1 MTLPPIQFIRRVR
14 VSGGMTALLLGRFL
28 AVFAAGLFDITLLWL
43 AIDTADN
50 IETVALVLGL
60 RLLPFI
66 IFGLFGGWLGDNL
79 DRRAIIIVAYVVR
92 VAIIAI
98 GMAALFYGASAIAV
112 LGVTGFLLTAI
123 RSITSPT
130 IRAIIPQLCSAPHLH
145 RAVST
150 FETLD
155 YAATIIAPVVGGLAV
170 AAFPPLVVLAI
181 IAALFLGA
189 AIISLAL
196 PRRPDT
202 RRTRAPLINDYGS
215 LLVFMLRRR
224 TAFVACMAFNTLAIV
239 AVSDAELLMIPMHT
253 DKMFPDDPAL
263 LGTILSVMAL
273 SGMLGALTT
282 GLMRSWPQ
290 QATLYAAWVVYGRA
304 LASFALLE
312 RQATIL
318 LAAVA
323 LGYSG
328 AIVDTLLMVMRQR
341 AVSGRHRAKLLGL
354 MSIIFNFG
362 DVTSLWVTALVALAF
377 GYPAVFLLAAA
388 ITLFIAG
395 SGFWL
400 TRQEVARASP

>member
-1 MTLPPIQFIRRVR
+1 MTLPPSQFVRRLR
-14 VSGGMTALLLGRFL
+14 ISGGLAALLLGRFL
-28 AVFAAGLFDITLLWL
+28 AVFAAGLFEITLIWL
-43 AIDTADN
+43 AIETADN
-50 IETVALVLGL
+50 VETVALVLGL

-66 IFGLFGGWLGDNL
+66 ILGVFGGWVGDNL

-155 YAATIIAPVVGGLAV
+155 YAATIIAPVVGGFAL
-170 AAFPPLVVLAI
+170 AAFPPLAVFAI
-181 IAALFLGA
+181 IAILFLGA
-189 AIISLAL
+189 AIISIAL
-196 PRRPDT
+196 PRRPQT
-202 RRTRAPLINDYGS
+202 RRAPAPLINDYGS

-224 TAFVACMAFNTLAIV
+224 TAFVACIAMNTLAIV
-239 AVSDAELLMIPMHT
+239 TVSGAELLMIPIHT

-273 SGMLGALTT
+273 SGMLGAMTT
-282 GLMRSWPQ
+282 GLMRTWPQ
-290 QATLYAAWVVYGRA
+290 QATLYAAWVVYGIS

-312 RQATIL
+312 RQSTIL
-318 LAAVA
+318 FAAAA

-328 AIVDTLLMVMRQR
+328 AIVDTLLMVMMQR

-354 MSIIFNFG
+354 MSIVFNLG
-362 DVTSLWVTALVALAF
+362 DVTSLWVTALVASTF
-377 GYPAVFLLAAA
+377 GYPAVFTLAAA
-388 ITLFIAG
+388 ITICIAG
-395 SGFWL
+395 SGLWL
-400 TRQEVARASP
+400 TRQEVPRAAP

>member
-14 VSGGMTALLLGRFL
+14 VSGRMTALLLGRFL

-155 YAATIIAPVVGGLAV
+155 YAATIIAPVVGGLAL
-170 AAFPPLVVLAI
+170 AAFPPLVILAI

-224 TAFVACMAFNTLAIV
+224 AAFVVCMALNTLAIV
-239 AVSDAELLMIPMHT
+239 AVSGAELLMIPMHT
-253 DKMFPDDPAL
+253 DNMFPDDPAL
-263 LGTILSVMAL
+263 LGAILSLMAL

-282 GLMRSWPQ
+282 GLRRSWPQ
-290 QATLYAAWVVYGRA
+290 QTTLYTAWVVYGLS

-328 AIVDTLLMVMRQR
+328 AIVDTLLMVMMQR

-354 MSIIFNFG
+354 MSIVFNFG
-362 DVTSLWVTALVALAF
+362 DVTSLWMTALVASAF

-395 SGFWL
+395 SGLWL

>member
-1 MTLPPIQFIRRVR
+1 MTLPPSQFVRRLR
-14 VSGGMTALLLGRFL
+14 ISGGLAALLLGRFL
-28 AVFAAGLFDITLLWL
+28 AVFAAGLFDIKLLWL
-43 AIDTADN
+43 AIETADN
-50 IETVALVLGL
+50 VETVALVLGL

-66 IFGLFGGWLGDNL
+66 ILGVFGGWVGDNL

-123 RSITSPT
+123 RNITSPT

-155 YAATIIAPVVGGLAV
+155 YAATIIAPVVGGFAL
-170 AAFPPLVVLAI
+170 AAFPPLAVFAI
-181 IAALFLGA
+181 IAILFLGA
-189 AIISLAL
+189 AIISIAL
-196 PRRPDT
+196 PRRPQT
-202 RRTRAPLINDYGS
+202 RRAPAPLINDYGS

-224 TAFVACMAFNTLAIV
+224 TAFVACIAMNTLAIV
-239 AVSDAELLMIPMHT
+239 AVSGAELLMIPIHT

-273 SGMLGALTT
+273 SGMLGAMTT
-282 GLMRSWPQ
+282 GLMRTWPQ
-290 QATLYAAWVVYGRA
+290 QATLYAAWVVYGIS

-312 RQATIL
+312 RQSTIL
-318 LAAVA
+318 FAAAA

-328 AIVDTLLMVMRQR
+328 AIVDTLLMVMMQR

-354 MSIIFNFG
+354 MSIVFNLG
-362 DVTSLWVTALVALAF
+362 DVTSLWVTALVASTF
-377 GYPAVFLLAAA
+377 GYPAVFPLAAA
-388 ITLFIAG
+388 ITICIAG
-395 SGFWL
+395 SGLWL
-400 TRQEVARASP
+400 TRQEVPRAAP

>member
-1 MTLPPIQFIRRVR
+1 MTLPPSQFVRRLR
-14 VSGGMTALLLGRFL
+14 ISGGLAALLLGRFL
-28 AVFAAGLFDITLLWL
+28 AVFAAGLFDIKLLWL
-43 AIDTADN
+43 AIETADN
-50 IETVALVLGL
+50 VETVALVLGL

-66 IFGLFGGWLGDNL
+66 ILGVFGGWVGDNL

-155 YAATIIAPVVGGLAV
+155 YAATIIAPVVGGFAL
-170 AAFPPLVVLAI
+170 AAFPPLAVFAI
-181 IAALFLGA
+181 IAILFLGA
-189 AIISLAL
+189 AIISIAL
-196 PRRPDT
+196 PRRPQT
-202 RRTRAPLINDYGS
+202 RRAPAPLINDYGS

-224 TAFVACMAFNTLAIV
+224 TAFVACIAMNTLAIV
-239 AVSDAELLMIPMHT
+239 AVSGAELLMIPIHT

-273 SGMLGALTT
+273 SGMLGAMTT
-282 GLMRSWPQ
+282 GLMRTWPQ
-290 QATLYAAWVVYGRA
+290 QATLYAAWVVYGIS

-312 RQATIL
+312 RQSTIL
-318 LAAVA
+318 FAAAA

-328 AIVDTLLMVMRQR
+328 AIVDTLLMVMMQR

-354 MSIIFNFG
+354 MSIVFNLG
-362 DVTSLWVTALVALAF
+362 DVTSLWVTALVASTF
-377 GYPAVFLLAAA
+377 GYPAVFPLAAA
-388 ITLFIAG
+388 ITICIAG
-395 SGFWL
+395 SGLWL
-400 TRQEVARASP
+400 TRQEVPRAAP

>member
-1 MTLPPIQFIRRVR
+1 MELPPIQFFRRAR

-50 IETVALVLGL
+50 VETVALVLGL

-66 IFGLFGGWLGDNL
+66 ILGVFGGWLGDNL

-92 VAIIAI
+92 VAVIAI

-112 LGVTGFLLTAI
+112 LGVTGFILTAI

-130 IRAIIPQLCSAPHLH
+130 IRAMIPQLCSAPHLH

-150 FETLD
+150 FETFD
-155 YAATIIAPVVGGLAV
+155 YAATIIAPVVGGLAL
-170 AAFPPLVVLAI
+170 AAFSPLAVLAI
-181 IAALFLGA
+181 IAMLFLGA
-189 AIISLAL
+189 AMISTAL
-196 PRRPDT
+196 PRRPNT
-202 RRTRAPLINDYGS
+202 RRARAPLINDYGF

-224 TAFVACMAFNTLAIV
+224 MTFVACMALNILAIV
-239 AVSDAELLMIPMHT
+239 AVAGAELLMIPIHT
-253 DKMFPDDPAL
+253 DKLFPDDPAL

-282 GLMRSWPQ
+282 GFMRSWPQ
-290 QATLYAAWVVYGRA
+290 QATLYAAWVVYGMS

-312 RQATIL
+312 RQSAIL
-318 LAAVA
+318 VAAVA

-328 AIVDTLLMVMRQR
+328 AIVDTVLMVMMQR

-354 MSIIFNFG
+354 MSIVFNLG
-362 DVTSLWVTALVALAF
+362 DVTSLWLTALVASAF
-377 GYPAVFLLAAA
+377 GYPAVFLLAGA
-388 ITLFIAG
+388 ISLLIAG
-395 SGFWL
+395 SGLWL
-400 TRQEVARASP
+400 TKQEVSRAAP

>member
-1 MTLPPIQFIRRVR
+1 MQLIRRVR

-50 IETVALVLGL
+50 IESVALVLGL

-79 DRRAIIIVAYVVR
+79 DRRAIIIIAYLVR
-92 VAIIAI
+92 VAVIAG

-130 IRAIIPQLCSAPHLH
+130 IRAIIPQLCRPAQLH
-145 RAVST
+145 RAIST

-155 YAATIIAPVVGGLAV
+155 YAATIIAPVVGGLAL
-170 AAFPPLVVLAI
+170 AAFPPLAVFAI

-189 AIISLAL
+189 AMISMAL
-196 PRRPDT
+196 PHRPDT
-202 RRTRAPLINDYGS
+202 RRGRAPLINDYGV
-215 LLVFMLRRR
+215 LLVFMFRRR
-224 TAFVACMAFNTLAIV
+224 AAFMVCIALNMLAIV
-239 AVSDAELLMIPMHT
+239 AVAGAETMIIPLQT
-253 DKMFPDDPAL
+253 DRLFPDDPAL
-263 LGTILSVMAL
+263 LGTILSMMAL

-290 QATLYAAWVVYGRA
+290 QATLYAAWVVYGLS
-304 LASFALLE
+304 LAAFALL
-312 RQATIL
+312 ATQSAIL
-318 LAAVA
+318 VAAMA

-328 AIVDTLLMVMRQR
+328 AIVDTLLMVMMQR
-341 AVSGRHRAKLLGL
+341 VVSGRHRAKLLGL

-362 DVTSLWVTALVALAF
+362 DVTSLWLTALVASAF
-377 GYPAVFLLAAA
+377 GYPAVFLLAAV
-388 ITLFIAG
+388 ITLCIAG
-395 SGFWL
+395 AGLWL
-400 TRQEVARASP
+400 ARQEVARVAG

>member
-1 MTLPPIQFIRRVR
+1 MTLPPSQFVRRLR
-14 VSGGMTALLLGRFL
+14 ISGGLAALLLGRFL

-43 AIDTADN
+43 AIETADN
-50 IETVALVLGL
+50 VETVALVLGL

-66 IFGLFGGWLGDNL
+66 ILGVFGGWVGDNL

-130 IRAIIPQLCSAPHLH
+130 IGAIIPQLCSAPHLH
-145 RAVST
+145 RAFST

-155 YAATIIAPVVGGLAV
+155 YAATIISPVVGGFAL
-170 AAFPPLVVLAI
+170 AAFPPLAVFAI
-181 IAALFLGA
+181 IAILFLGA
-189 AIISLAL
+189 AIISIAL
-196 PRRPDT
+196 PRRPQT
-202 RRTRAPLINDYGS
+202 RRAPAPLINDYGS

-224 TAFVACMAFNTLAIV
+224 TAFVACIAMNTLAIV
-239 AVSDAELLMIPMHT
+239 AVSGAELLMIPIHT

-273 SGMLGALTT
+273 SGMLGAMTT
-282 GLMRSWPQ
+282 GLMRTWPQ
-290 QATLYAAWVVYGRA
+290 QATLYAAWVVYGIS

-312 RQATIL
+312 RQSTIL
-318 LAAVA
+318 FAAAA

-328 AIVDTLLMVMRQR
+328 AIVDTLLMVMMQR

-354 MSIIFNFG
+354 MSIVFNLG
-362 DVTSLWVTALVALAF
+362 DVTSLWVTALVASTF
-377 GYPAVFLLAAA
+377 GYPAVFPLAAA
-388 ITLFIAG
+388 ITICIAG
-395 SGFWL
+395 SGLWL
-400 TRQEVARASP
+400 TRQEVPRAAP

>member
-1 MTLPPIQFIRRVR
+1 
-14 VSGGMTALLLGRFL
+14 
-28 AVFAAGLFDITLLWL
+28 
-43 AIDTADN
+43 
-50 IETVALVLGL
+50 
-60 RLLPFI
+60 
-66 IFGLFGGWLGDNL
+66 
-79 DRRAIIIVAYVVR
+79 
-92 VAIIAI
+92 
-98 GMAALFYGASAIAV
+98 
-112 LGVTGFLLTAI
+112 
-123 RSITSPT
+123 
-130 IRAIIPQLCSAPHLH
+130 
-145 RAVST
+145 
-150 FETLD
+150 
-155 YAATIIAPVVGGLAV
+155 
-170 AAFPPLVVLAI
+170 
-181 IAALFLGA
+181 
-189 AIISLAL
+189 
-196 PRRPDT
+196 
-202 RRTRAPLINDYGS
+202 
-215 LLVFMLRRR
+215 
-224 TAFVACMAFNTLAIV
+224 
-239 AVSDAELLMIPMHT
+239 
-253 DKMFPDDPAL
+253 
-263 LGTILSVMAL
+263 MAL
-273 SGMLGALTT
+273 SGMLGALTK

>member
-1 MTLPPIQFIRRVR
+1 MTLPPSKFVRRLR
-14 VSGGMTALLLGRFL
+14 ISGGLAALLLGRFL

-43 AIDTADN
+43 AIETADN
-50 IETVALVLGL
+50 VETVALVLGL

-66 IFGLFGGWLGDNL
+66 ILGVFGGWVGDNL

-155 YAATIIAPVVGGLAV
+155 YAATIIAPVVGGFAL
-170 AAFPPLVVLAI
+170 AAFPPLAVFAI
-181 IAALFLGA
+181 IAILFLGA
-189 AIISLAL
+189 AIISIAL
-196 PRRPDT
+196 PRRPQT
-202 RRTRAPLINDYGS
+202 RRAPAPLINDYGS

-224 TAFVACMAFNTLAIV
+224 KAFVACIAMNTLAIV
-239 AVSDAELLMIPMHT
+239 AVSGAELLMIPIHT

-273 SGMLGALTT
+273 SGMLGAMTT
-282 GLMRSWPQ
+282 GLMRTWPQ
-290 QATLYAAWVVYGRA
+290 QATLYAAWVVYGIS

-312 RQATIL
+312 RQSTIL
-318 LAAVA
+318 FAAAA

-328 AIVDTLLMVMRQR
+328 AIVDTLLMVMMQR

-354 MSIIFNFG
+354 MSIVFNLG
-362 DVTSLWVTALVALAF
+362 DVTSLWVTALVASTF
-377 GYPAVFLLAAA
+377 GYPAVFPLAAA
-388 ITLFIAG
+388 ITICIAG
-395 SGFWL
+395 SGLWL
-400 TRQEVARASP
+400 TRQEVPRAAP

>member
-1 MTLPPIQFIRRVR
+1 MTLPPSKFVRRLR
-14 VSGGMTALLLGRFL
+14 ISGGLAALLLGRFL
-28 AVFAAGLFDITLLWL
+28 AVFAAGLFDIKLLWL
-43 AIDTADN
+43 AIETADN
-50 IETVALVLGL
+50 VETVALVLGL

-66 IFGLFGGWLGDNL
+66 ILGVFGGWVGDNL

-155 YAATIIAPVVGGLAV
+155 YAATIIAPVVGGFAL
-170 AAFPPLVVLAI
+170 AAFPPLAVFAI
-181 IAALFLGA
+181 IAILFLGA
-189 AIISLAL
+189 AIISIAL
-196 PRRPDT
+196 PRRPQT
-202 RRTRAPLINDYGS
+202 RRAPAPLINDYGS

-224 TAFVACMAFNTLAIV
+224 TAFVACIAMNTLAIV
-239 AVSDAELLMIPMHT
+239 AVSGAELLMIPIHT

-273 SGMLGALTT
+273 SGMLGAMTT
-282 GLMRSWPQ
+282 GLMRTWPQ
-290 QATLYAAWVVYGRA
+290 QATLYAAWVVYGIS

-312 RQATIL
+312 RQSTIL
-318 LAAVA
+318 FAAAA

-328 AIVDTLLMVMRQR
+328 AIVDTLLMVMMQR

-354 MSIIFNFG
+354 MSIVFNLG
-362 DVTSLWVTALVALAF
+362 DVTSLWVTALVASTF
-377 GYPAVFLLAAA
+377 GYPAVFPLAAA
-388 ITLFIAG
+388 ITICIAG
-395 SGFWL
+395 SGLWL
-400 TRQEVARASP
+400 TRQEVPRAAP